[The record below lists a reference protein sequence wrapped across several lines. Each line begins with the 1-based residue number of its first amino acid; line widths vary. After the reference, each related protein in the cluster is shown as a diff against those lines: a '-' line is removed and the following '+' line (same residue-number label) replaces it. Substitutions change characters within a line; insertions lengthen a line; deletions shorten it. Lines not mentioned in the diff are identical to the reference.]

1 MKNIKEEIPLERLSE
16 IATKAIHKL
25 LEDDYVSAMEFFVE
39 ELELD
44 DLEKEY
50 FEVPMENERD
60 WDDSYGC
67 YEDDSDR
74 GCADCPPDECTGHCM
89 SCYYRPV

>member
-1 MKNIKEEIPLERLSE
+1 MENKIGTERFVE
-16 IATKAIHKL
+16 IATKALHKL
-25 LEDDYVSAMEFFVE
+25 LEDDYDDAMEFFEE
-39 ELELD
+39 ELEL
-44 DLEKEY
+44 EEY
-50 FEVPMENERD
+50 ERKFFEVPMEDNKD

-74 GCADCPPDECTGHCM
+74 SCEDCPPDECDGHCM